1 MNHGNDENQ
10 TQNPLIPGQKHN
22 SFRYKYQYGQKSF
35 GFSSENQGFLSSLN
49 TIGKISMFTHLKKTE
64 IHRLF

>member
-1 MNHGNDENQ
+1 MYMNHGNDENQ

-35 GFSSENQGFLSSLN
+35 GFSSENQGFLSSCL
-49 TIGKISMFTHLKKTE
+49 IIE
-64 IHRLF
+64 YHRKNINVYTSEKN

>member
-35 GFSSENQGFLSSLN
+35 GFSSENQGFLSSCL
-49 TIGKISMFTHLKKTE
+49 ITE
-64 IHRLF
+64 YHRKNINVYTSEKS